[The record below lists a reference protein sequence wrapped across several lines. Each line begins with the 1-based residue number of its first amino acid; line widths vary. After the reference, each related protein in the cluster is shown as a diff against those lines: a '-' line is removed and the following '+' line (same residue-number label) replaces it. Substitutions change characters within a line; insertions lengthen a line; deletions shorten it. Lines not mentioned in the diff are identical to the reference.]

1 MARKALIIAPLA
13 LLLMSNRGCETIDH
27 AANLSAAR
35 QIEAIAS
42 AKIALPNLDPS
53 CTAKVGRVRPSL
65 SEARVITLRRVDMV
79 ADARDQQSEDCA
91 AWWAAYKAAI
101 EQGGEGRR

>member
-1 MARKALIIAPLA
+1 MARKALILAPLA

-27 AANLSAAR
+27 AAALSSAR
-35 QIEAIAS
+35 QAEAVAS
-42 AKIALPNLDPS
+42 STIKLPNLDPS

-91 AWWAAYKAAI
+91 AWWAAYKTAI
-101 EQGGEGRR
+101 ENGGEGRR